1 MPEIVGHG
9 AGPRTQRF
17 SHGLRAPD
25 RAPFHGTTPTAGHGY
40 ARKPSGVESTTWAE
54 PICSRQRMAAT
65 YASDSLVALSLG
77 AEAFPN
83 LLVE

>member
-40 ARKPSGVESTTWAE
+40 ARKPSGVESTHGLN
-54 PICSRQRMAAT
+54 RF
-65 YASDSLVALSLG
+65 ALG
-77 AEAFPN
+77 N
-83 LLVE
+83 RWGKIWK